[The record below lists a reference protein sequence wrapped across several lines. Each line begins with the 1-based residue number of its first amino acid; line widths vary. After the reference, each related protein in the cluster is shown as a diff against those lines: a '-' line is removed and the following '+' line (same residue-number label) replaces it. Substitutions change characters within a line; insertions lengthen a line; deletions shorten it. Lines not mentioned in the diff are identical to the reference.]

1 MLCVTRPMPSL
12 ALNLLRLARPTQ
24 WAKSL
29 FVVLGPLYGLRDHPY
44 SPELAKAALVAAAAF
59 ALASSACYCINDI
72 LDAPKDRHHPR
83 KRNRPVASGAV
94 SHAAAWALALV
105 LAAAAAA
112 LTLMLPT
119 AVRWPL
125 LAVIGLYV
133 LNVTAYSAFMKHV
146 AVLDVLS
153 LSSGFVLRVVG
164 GCVAAAIAPSTWLLN
179 VTFFLSMFLAFGKR
193 LGERRLL
200 GDNAPNARG
209 VQTVYTDD
217 TLRMFVV
224 VTAVAT
230 LITYSFY
237 VQSRDAAG
245 RIVLAGFPEGVNI
258 LWLTLLPATYALA
271 RSIILLDKGEFD
283 DPTEIAAKDPP
294 MQLAALVFGVITVL
308 AFVPHVTHLRG

>member
-1 MLCVTRPMPSL
+1 MPSL
-12 ALNLLRLARPTQ
+12 PINLLRLARPTQ

-29 FVVLGPLYGLRDHPY
+29 FVLLGPLYGLRDHPY
-44 SPELAKAALVAAAAF
+44 TPDLARGALLAAGAF
-59 ALASSACYCINDI
+59 ALASSACYCVNDI
-72 LDAPKDRHHPR
+72 LDAPRDRHHPR
-83 KRNRPVASGAV
+83 KRHRPVASGQV
-94 SHAAAWALALV
+94 SPGAAWLLALLFAGGSVALAMLLPGPAKWAV
-105 LAAAAAA
+105 LA
-112 LTLMLPT
+112 T
-119 AVRWPL
+119 
-125 LAVIGLYV
+125 IGLYV
-133 LNVTAYSAFMKHV
+133 LNVTAYSASLKHV

-193 LGERRLL
+193 LGERRML
-200 GDNAPNARG
+200 GDNASNARG

-230 LITYSFY
+230 LITYAFY
-237 VQSRDAAG
+237 VQSRDAAS
-245 RIVLAGFPEGVNI
+245 RWIVVGFPEGVNV

-271 RSIILLDKGEFD
+271 RAIMLLDRGQYD

-294 MQLAALVFGVITVL
+294 MQIAAAVFG
-308 AFVPHVTHLRG
+308 AVTIIAMWATPWAASSAAS

>member
-1 MLCVTRPMPSL
+1 MPSL
-12 ALNLLRLARPTQ
+12 PINLLRLARPTQ

-29 FVVLGPLYGLRDHPY
+29 FVLLGPLYGLRDHPY
-44 SPELAKAALVAAAAF
+44 TPDLARGALLAAGAF
-59 ALASSACYCINDI
+59 ALASSACYCVNDI
-72 LDAPKDRHHPR
+72 LDAPRDRHHPR
-83 KRNRPVASGAV
+83 KRHRPVASGQV
-94 SHAAAWALALV
+94 SPGAAWLLALLFACGSVALAMLLPGPAKWAV
-105 LAAAAAA
+105 LA
-112 LTLMLPT
+112 T
-119 AVRWPL
+119 
-125 LAVIGLYV
+125 IGLYV
-133 LNVTAYSAFMKHV
+133 LNVTAYSASLKHV

-193 LGERRLL
+193 LGERRML
-200 GDNAPNARG
+200 GDNASNARG

-230 LITYSFY
+230 LITYAFY
-237 VQSRDAAG
+237 VQSRDAAS
-245 RIVLAGFPEGVNI
+245 RWIVVGFPEGVNV

-271 RSIILLDKGEFD
+271 RAIMLLDRGQYD

-294 MQLAALVFGVITVL
+294 MQIAAAVFG
-308 AFVPHVTHLRG
+308 AVTIIAMWATPWAASSAAS

>member
-1 MLCVTRPMPSL
+1 MPWL
-12 ALNLLRLARPTQ
+12 PLNLLRLARPTQ

-29 FVVLGPLYGLRDHPY
+29 FVLLGPLYGLRDHPY
-44 SPELAKAALVAAAAF
+44 TPELAKGALLAAGAF

-83 KRNRPVASGAV
+83 KRTRPVASGAV
-94 SHAAAWALALV
+94 SPAAAWAMACA
-105 LAAAAAA
+105 LAAGAVV
-112 LTLMLPT
+112 LTFMLPQ

-125 LAVIGLYV
+125 LAVIGVYV

-179 VTFFLSMFLAFGKR
+179 VTFFLAMFLAFGKR

-200 GDNAPNARG
+200 GDDAPNARG

-230 LITYSFY
+230 LITYAFY
-237 VQSRDAAG
+237 VQARDVAG
-245 RIVLAGFPEGVNI
+245 SIVVAGFPEGVNI
-258 LWLTLLPATYALA
+258 LWPTLLPATYALA
-271 RSIILLDKGEFD
+271 RAIILLDRGEFD

-294 MQLAALVFGVITVL
+294 MQLAALMFGVMTAV
-308 AFVPHVTHLRG
+308 AFVPQLTQPPG